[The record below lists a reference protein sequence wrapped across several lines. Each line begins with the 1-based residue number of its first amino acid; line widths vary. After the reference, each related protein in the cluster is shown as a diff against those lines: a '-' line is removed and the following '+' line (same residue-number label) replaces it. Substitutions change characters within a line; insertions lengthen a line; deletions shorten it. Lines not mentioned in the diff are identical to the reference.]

1 MHAFKF
7 IQKTIPRQITSFT
20 SFIILKINFYT
31 FIYCIVIQINN
42 RLNNHFNVHNYL
54 YQFCI
59 IIKRM
64 EFRD

>member
-7 IQKTIPRQITSFT
+7 ILKTILRQITSFT

-42 RLNNHFNVHNYL
+42 KLNNHFNVHNYL